1 MNTLALIINI
11 EDSEYNNEV
20 AKLEEYLK
28 SRKDINITG
37 SINDLLFEYNLS
49 DGVNYNSSIEVYTL
63 KEIEKI
69 INENESY
76 FHCRYIYFIIEKL
89 NKNEYKKKK

>member
-49 DGVNYNSSIEVYTL
+49 DGVNYNSSI
-63 KEIEKI
+63 KG
-69 INENESY
+69 N
-76 FHCRYIYFIIEKL
+76 
-89 NKNEYKKKK
+89 